1 VSYDPHFALTAAT
14 WSAVRAVDRA
24 QGFLDALALSARW
37 IAELERA
44 ALAEEAYHTTV
55 IEGARVTLEQ
65 ARRVLAGGPTED
77 VDPDSRREVANVV
90 EAAALL
96 RDHLAQGLPFTQ
108 AVIREAHLRLVQGV
122 RGGAAAPGAYRRVQ
136 NTVVDQVTGEVVYTP
151 PPAYAVPA
159 RMAELVDWLESTR
172 RGQHPVVTAAIA
184 HYELAAVHPF
194 LDGNGRAARLIAT
207 ACLERG
213 GYGFTRL
220 VSVSA
225 HYDRDRAAYYGALRS
240 ADGAADLSAW
250 IEYVA
255 TGIARTA
262 IELTSRGVDA
272 LWLDGLAIEH
282 GLNDRQRAAVRN
294 VREMGGLAIRDYQAL
309 FPETPRRTLQHE
321 LGQLV
326 RTGLVVAEGAG
337 PSTRYLAGPPLRE
350 R

>member
-1 VSYDPHFALTAAT
+1 VPYDPSFTLSAAT
-14 WSAVRAVDRA
+14 WEAVRAVDRA
-24 QGFLDALALSARW
+24 QGFLDALALSPRW

-65 ARRVLAGGPTED
+65 TRRVLAGGPAED

-96 RDHLAQGLPFTQ
+96 REHLEQGLPFTQ
-108 AVIREAHLRLVQGV
+108 AVIREAHRRLVQGV

-136 NTVVDQVTGEVVYTP
+136 NAVIDQVTGEAVYTP
-151 PPAYAVPA
+151 PPAYVVPA
-159 RMAELVDWLESTR
+159 RMAEFVDWLESTGR
-172 RGQHPVVTAAIA
+172 DQHPVVTAAIA
-184 HYELAAVHPF
+184 HYELAAIHPF

-213 GYGFTRL
+213 GCGYTRL

-225 HYDRDRAAYYGALRS
+225 HYDRDLAAYYGALRS
-240 ADGAADLSAW
+240 ADAAADLTAW

-255 TGIARTA
+255 SGIARTA
-262 IELTSRGVDA
+262 IDLTSHGVDA

-282 GLNDRQRAAVRN
+282 GLNDRQRVAVRS
-294 VREMGGLAIRDYQAL
+294 VRQRGGLAIRDYQSL

-321 LGQLV
+321 LGQLA
-326 RTGLVVAEGAG
+326 RMGLVTAEGAG
-337 PSTRYLAGPPLRE
+337 PSTRYLAGRLLE